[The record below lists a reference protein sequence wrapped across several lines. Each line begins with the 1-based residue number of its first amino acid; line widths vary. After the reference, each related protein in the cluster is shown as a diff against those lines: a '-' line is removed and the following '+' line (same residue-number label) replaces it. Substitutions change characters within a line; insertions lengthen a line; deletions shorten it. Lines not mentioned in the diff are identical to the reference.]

1 MIIKLKTIISSALAL
16 TIILTSCTKK
26 LDLLPTNDIS
36 PDKVYANEAGYKQ
49 SLAKVYGSFALTGNS
64 GPAGNGDVAGID
76 EGTSDFFRLY
86 WKAQELSTDEAVVA
100 WGDPGI
106 QDFHLMNWTSGNPL
120 TKGLYYRSMYQ
131 ITLCNDFIRQSADV
145 KLADRN
151 ITGADAD
158 KVRTYANEARF
169 LRAYQYWVLM
179 DLFGNPPF
187 VTENNVIGGPLPK
200 QIKRADLFIYVENEL
215 KALETVLVNAKGNE
229 YGRVDK
235 AACWALQARLYLNA
249 AVYTGTAK
257 NSEAATY
264 AKKVIDVSGFTL
276 AGTDY
281 RQLML
286 ADNHTNTSE
295 NIFAINYDGNRTQGF
310 GGTTFLTHA
319 SIGGSF
325 AANLH
330 GVDFGWGGLRCTKNL
345 PNAFPDVTGTADK
358 RSQFYTSGQNLEIND
373 LTTFTDGYM
382 VTKYRNKTK
391 AGLNGSNVTFV
402 DTDMPLF
409 RLPEMYLIYAEA
421 VLRGATTGNAGDALT
436 YVNAIRTRAYG
447 NVTGNILPNQ
457 LTLNF
462 ILDERMRELYWEGH
476 RRTDLIRYDRFVE
489 STYLWPWKGG
499 VSAGTGVAAFR
510 KIYPIPTDDVQA
522 NPNLVQNSN
531 Y

>member
-1 MIIKLKTIISSALAL
+1 MKNKIIFNILLVGSIMIQ
-16 TIILTSCTKK
+16 TSCTK
-26 LDLLPTNDIS
+26 DLEQLKPNSTNAEVVFS
-36 PDKVYANEAGYKQ
+36 TEAGYKQ
-49 SLAKVYGSFALTGNS
+49 SLARVYGAFTITSNS
-64 GPAGNGDVAGID
+64 GAGSSDVQSGDPGA
-76 EGTSDFFRLY
+76 TDFFRVF
-86 WKAQELSTDEAVVA
+86 WKSQELPTDEAVVA
-100 WGDPGI
+100 WGDDGI
-106 QDFHLMNWTSGNPL
+106 QDFHKMSWTPNLVFLKSL
-120 TKGLYYRSMYQ
+120 FFRSMLT
-131 ITLCNDFIRQSADV
+131 ITLANDYIRQCSDANLS
-145 KLADRN
+145 KRN

-158 KVRTYANEARF
+158 KVRIYKAEARYI
-169 LRAYQYWVLM
+169 RAYQYWVLM
-179 DLFGNPPF
+179 DAFGNPPF
-187 VTENNVIGGPLPK
+187 VTEDNIIGGASPK
-200 QIKRADLFIYVENEL
+200 QISRADLFVYIENEL
-215 KALETVLVNAKGNE
+215 KALENLLITSKTNE

-264 AKKVIDVSGFTL
+264 AKKVIDVPGFTL

-286 ADNHTNTSE
+286 ADNNTNTSE
-295 NIFAINYDGNRTQGF
+295 NIWTINYDGIRTQTF

-402 DTDMPLF
+402 DTDMPIF

-421 VLRGATTGNAGDALT
+421 VLRGATTGNSGDALT

-499 VSAGTGVAAFR
+499 VSAGTGVGAFR
-510 KIYPIPTDDVQA
+510 KIYPIPASDIEA
-522 NPNLVQNSN
+522 NPNLVQNPN